1 MMKQT
6 TDTRYPMR
14 KIKVNRPDYPEI
26 KRIVDQDKR
35 TIADNLG
42 AAEGAKIILLLPKG
56 KTIRA

>member
-1 MMKQT
+1 MKMT

-26 KRIVDQDKR
+26 ARIVDRDNR

-42 AAEGAKIILLLPKG
+42 AAAGANVILLFPQGRSL
-56 KTIRA
+56 RA